1 MATFKMPT
9 GKVLNTILDSLSK
22 QDRVDILRQFE
33 NDVQKENEMRKRNGE
48 QPIENNM
55 DQQR

>member
-48 QPIENNM
+48 QPIENNV

>member
-33 NDVQKENEMRKRNGE
+33 KDVQKENEMRKRNGE
-48 QPIENNM
+48 RPIKNNV
-55 DQQR
+55 D

>member
-1 MATFKMPT
+1 MTTFKMPT

-22 QDRVDILRQFE
+22 QDRIDILRQFE
-33 NDVQKENEMRKRNGE
+33 NDVQKENEIRKNGE
-48 QPIENNM
+48 RPIENNV